1 MHDDRSN
8 THSNLL
14 LLCTPSFSSFL
25 NPPYI
30 IILSPLTKSDA
41 CSINLPTIMTTAG
54 SPHAPKKED
63 KKVFPEFYL
72 HSVAGVY
79 KEPCSLFTTST
90 HNSIHFYRI
99 TCRFSFIYL
108 ISLIMDQYHHHS
120 KDTSNH
126 HQEHTP
132 LLGSDVN
139 NVQPYTRLET
149 FSWLFKNGLA
159 ISGTF
164 ILHQLLE
171 LTNIAVIGH
180 IVCIFLS

>member
-1 MHDDRSN
+1 MGH
-8 THSNLL
+8 
-14 LLCTPSFSSFL
+14 
-25 NPPYI
+25 
-30 IILSPLTKSDA
+30 
-41 CSINLPTIMTTAG
+41 
-54 SPHAPKKED
+54 
-63 KKVFPEFYL
+63 
-72 HSVAGVY
+72 
-79 KEPCSLFTTST
+79 
-90 HNSIHFYRI
+90 
-99 TCRFSFIYL
+99 
-108 ISLIMDQYHHHS
+108 YHHHS

-180 IVCIFLS
+180 IVSLFLS